1 VSPVDFVFRGVFPKK
16 TFWID
21 ARATVMETSRGDETC
36 VLQQFILPVP
46 YCSLLCMLI
55 HYHCRA
61 FQKCQWA
68 RENVAWIAE
77 RRMLMWLEQEIRQGG
92 EHIIL
97 YTRMP
102 RARVLDHHLL
112 SIVEP

>member
-1 VSPVDFVFRGVFPKK
+1 LDWRARECDAWSSEGMRANNKK
-16 TFWID
+16 PND
-21 ARATVMETSRGDETC
+21 TC

-77 RRMLMWLEQEIRQGG
+77 RRMLMWLEQEIRHVG

-102 RARVLDHHLL
+102 RARVLDHLL